1 MANSLVIDARTMVK
15 NPTDLVAID
24 GIGVALTGAVSG
36 TNSDMRRFHHEE

>member
-24 GIGVALTGAVSG
+24 GKCCADGCRQRNEL
-36 TNSDMRRFHHEE
+36 RYEEIPS